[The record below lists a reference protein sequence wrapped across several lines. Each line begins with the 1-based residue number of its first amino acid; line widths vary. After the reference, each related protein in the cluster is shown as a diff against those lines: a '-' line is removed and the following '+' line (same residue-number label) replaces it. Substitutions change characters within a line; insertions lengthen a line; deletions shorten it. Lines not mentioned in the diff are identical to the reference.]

1 MILRTQQRKDRKGYV
16 LMEVLLAFAIFGT
29 AVTSIVIALH
39 KTGEVSHTIQTESI
53 AQQHLKNLMVEV
65 LTIPTPKD
73 SFERDEI
80 RDLENG
86 FTARIQITPSNQ
98 INQNENE
105 LTDLYDV
112 KITIT
117 WEDDSGSESTTAN
130 CVHYYPLHQR

>member
-1 MILRTQQRKDRKGYV
+1 
-16 LMEVLLAFAIFGT
+16 MEVLLAFAIFGT
-29 AVTSIVIALH
+29 AATSIVIALH
-39 KTGEVSHTIQTESI
+39 KTGEISHTIQTESI

-73 SFERDEI
+73 SLERDEI

-86 FTARIQITPSNQ
+86 ITARIQVTPSNQ

-117 WEDDSGSESTTAN
+117 WEGDSGSESATAN